1 MDGEYCFDFE
11 IEENLSIDE
20 NFLETFN
27 EFESC
32 EVEAFDDFSARE
44 LNEICIMDEEQRLEP
59 MLKFCDEAEIL
70 QVAVHD
76 ASNFKSSVF
85 VCELCGRSYKRKC
98 FFDKHIVLYHSYCD
112 CVGVGCMFRML
123 VLFTFITFI
132 IIIARC

>member
-44 LNEICIMDEEQRLEP
+44 LNEICIMDEEQRLEHLP

-98 FFDKHIVLYHSYCD
+98 FFDKHIVLCGKYIKFC
-112 CVGVGCMFRML
+112 
-123 VLFTFITFI
+123 LFFLS
-132 IIIARC
+132 

>member
-44 LNEICIMDEEQRLEP
+44 LNEICIMDEEQRLEHLP

-98 FFDKHIVLYHSYCD
+98 FFDKHIVLCGKYIH
-112 CVGVGCMFRML
+112 
-123 VLFTFITFI
+123 
-132 IIIARC
+132 